1 MTSALIGY
9 SGFVGSTLRKQRSF
23 DAGFRS
29 ANIAEI
35 NGKSFDEVIC
45 AAAPAQKWKAN
56 KDPEGDLQAI
66 QGIMAHL
73 DTVQCGRFILI
84 STVDVF
90 PRPFD
95 VNEDTPIGDHPEAY
109 GRNRRLLE
117 RFIEERFPDHWIVR
131 LPALVGPGLRKNIVF
146 DFLNENNVSAIDSRG
161 SFQFYPMV
169 NLWADLQIA
178 MRKELRLIHLAAEPI
193 TVAEVAQ
200 EGFGMTHNNEVVSSP
215 AAYRFQ
221 SKHAHEF
228 GLRGS
233 YQYSKRDTLLAIRAY
248 AQSEPRTLQAAG

>member
-1 MTSALIGY
+1 MTSALIGD

-23 DAGFRS
+23 DAEFRS
-29 ANIAEI
+29 TNIAEI
-35 NGKSFDEVIC
+35 DGKSFDEIIC

-73 DTVQCGRFILI
+73 DTVHCRRFILI

-117 RFIEERFPDHWIVR
+117 RFIEQRFPDHWIVR

-146 DFLNENNVSAIDSRG
+146 DFLNDNNVSAIDSRG

-178 MRKELRLIHLAAEPI
+178 LRKELHLIHLAAEPI

-200 EGFGMTHNNEVVSSP
+200 EGFGMTHKNEVVSSP
-215 AAYRFQ
+215 ASYRFQ
-221 SKHAHEF
+221 SKHAREF
-228 GLRGS
+228 GQRGP